1 MTEPEAGRR
10 HSFLNVVMIV
20 VGAALVIS
28 PSYIVGLLL
37 SHGRLSISVAAL
49 ASLVMF
55 LVGAFILIRFLR
67 E

>member
-1 MTEPEAGRR
+1 MTEPAAGRR
-10 HSFLNVVMIV
+10 HNFLNVVMIV

-49 ASLVMF
+49 ASLAMF
-55 LVGAFILIRFLR
+55 LLGAFLLVTLLK